1 MRTRVKI
8 TCVNKLEAMCERSR
22 VNVKVKP
29 RSELL
34 CLRATFYTLPLI
46 YLYMLILRAKA
57 RKNYATMENHP

>member
-1 MRTRVKI
+1 MY
-8 TCVNKLEAMCERSR
+8 ERSR

-34 CLRATFYTLPLI
+34 RLRATFYTLPLI